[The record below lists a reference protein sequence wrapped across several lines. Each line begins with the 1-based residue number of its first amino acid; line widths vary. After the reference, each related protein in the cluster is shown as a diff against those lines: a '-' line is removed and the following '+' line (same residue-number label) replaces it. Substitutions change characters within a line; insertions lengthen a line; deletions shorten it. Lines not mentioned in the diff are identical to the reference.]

1 MSNCRTGYAPS
12 NLKNSRHVRML
23 FTALSTCFLLACGHV
38 AVPPQSKAAFPAVP
52 AGDTVD
58 TYFGTRVA
66 DPYRALEDLKAPST
80 VAWMRAAADHADAT
94 LNRIPGRSAML
105 ARLNAL
111 ESGSTAKI
119 GRVIRLEG
127 ELYVYE
133 RRGVTDNQYSIVMR
147 RGLNGAE
154 STLVNPALLS
164 AARGGVPVAVNFF
177 SVSPNGQTLA
187 YGASEGGSEAAS
199 LQLLNMQTLQPIGEP
214 ITRADFGVARW
225 SPDSKLFAFNRL
237 TEATADPKTK
247 YDNSAVWL
255 VPMDGGWAKAREI
268 LGPSTPLAPAPAM
281 RPGEAPTVLFTP
293 DGRWLMAFLEDGVNR
308 DSRMLIAPASSL
320 EKGTPTWSQR
330 IASTDKIIDFAYGN
344 GTLYASTYQDAPRYR
359 VIAAPIDQFSAAT
372 ARTVVAA
379 SDRVVGTLAAARD
392 GLYFDAR
399 EGNAKQLW
407 KLPYGA
413 DAKAQQVALPLNGSF
428 SLRRGGGVWAANAL
442 IDGVLIALEDWTH
455 APKLYAVSANGKVED
470 TGLQTVGSFDAP
482 GDIITTEVLVTSHD
496 GAQVPLSIIHRK
508 GLKLDGRNPTLL
520 QGYGAYGS
528 TWEARFDASRLAW
541 LEQGGVIAM
550 ANPRG
555 SGVFGQA
562 WYEAGKQA
570 TKPNTWRDMV
580 ACAEHLLAQRYASPA
595 TLAIEGGSAGGITSG
610 RAATE
615 RPDLFVA
622 VVPRVGV
629 LDAVRMELTP
639 NGPGNIPE
647 FGTHTTESGFKAL
660 LAMSTYHHI
669 QPGTRYPA
677 VMLPHGVNDPRVDVW
692 QSSKT
697 AARFAA
703 VSASIP
709 NGRPVLLRLDY
720 EAGHGVGSTKAQR
733 LGGMYSFLLWQMGV
747 GGFQP

>member
-1 MSNCRTGYAPS
+1 MLN
-12 NLKNSRHVRML
+12 NLRKL
-23 FTALSTCFLLACGHV
+23 TTASCALGSCFLLACSSV
-38 AVPPQSKAAFPAVP
+38 TVPPQSQSSFPVAL

-80 VAWMRAAADHADAT
+80 LAWMRAAADHADAA

-105 ARLNAL
+105 ARLNVL
-111 ESGSTAKI
+111 ESGSSAKI

-127 ELYVYE
+127 ELCVYE
-133 RRGVTDNQYSIVMR
+133 RRGVADNQYSIVMR

-154 STLVNPALLS
+154 TTLVNPAALS
-164 AARGGVPVAVNFF
+164 AVRGRPVAVNFF

-199 LQLLNMQTLQPIGEP
+199 LHLLNMQTLQPMGQP

-225 SPDSKLFAFNRL
+225 SPDSKHFAFNRL
-237 TEATADPKTK
+237 SEPTSDPKTK

-268 LGPSTPLAPAPAM
+268 LGPSTALARAPAM

-293 DGRWLMAFLEDGVNR
+293 DGLWLIAFLEDGVNR
-308 DSRMLIAPASSL
+308 DSRMLVAPVSSL
-320 EKGTPTWSQR
+320 EEGTPTWSQR
-330 IASTDKIIDFAYGN
+330 IANSDKIVDFAYGN

-359 VIAAPIDQFSAAT
+359 LIAAPIETFAAAT
-372 ARTVVAA
+372 ARTVVPA
-379 SDRVVGTLAAARD
+379 SDRVLGNMVAARD
-392 GLYFDAR
+392 ALYFVAR
-399 EGNAKQLW
+399 SGNGKQLW

-413 DAKAQQVALPLNGSF
+413 DAPAQQVALPLNGNF
-428 SLRRGGGVWAANAL
+428 TLRQGGGVWAANAAL
-442 IDGVLIALEDWTH
+442 DGVLIALEDWTH
-455 APKLYAVSANGKVED
+455 APKLYAVSATGKVED
-470 TGLQTVGSFDAP
+470 TGLQAAGKFDAP
-482 GDIITTEVLVTSHD
+482 TDIATTEVLVPSHD

-508 GLKLDGRNPTLL
+508 GLKLDGSNPTLL

-528 TWEARFDASRLAW
+528 TSEPRFDASRMAW

-570 TKPNTWRDMV
+570 TKPNTWRDMI
-580 ACAEHLLAQRYASPA
+580 ACAEHLIAQRYASPA
-595 TLAIEGGSAGGITSG
+595 SLAIEGGSAGGITSG

-629 LDAVRMELTP
+629 LDAVRMELEA
-639 NGPGNIPE
+639 NGPPNIPE
-647 FGTHTTESGFKAL
+647 FGTHTTEPGFKAL

-669 QPGTRYPA
+669 NSGTRYPA
-677 VMLPHGVNDPRVDVW
+677 ALLVHGVNDPRVDVW

-703 VSASIP
+703 ASAAVP

-733 LGGMYSFLLWQMGV
+733 LSGIADMYSFLLWQMGV
-747 GGFQP
+747 REFQLGGVR